1 MDESIP
7 FTKGTLDNLLGII
20 HSEADYKYY
29 FDEFCKAQ
37 RARKVVTRMDQAKK
51 DMDWSSLYHV
61 FVNTDVAK
69 NIPAVVDFKHRLAAL
84 LD

>member
-7 FTKGTLDNLLGII
+7 FTKETLDNLLGIK

-37 RARKVVTRMDQAKK
+37 RSRKVVTRMDRAKK
-51 DMDWSSLYHV
+51 DMNWSKLYNV
-61 FVNTDVAK
+61 FLNTDVAK
-69 NIPAVVDFKHRLAAL
+69 NIPAVVEFKQKIAAL
-84 LD
+84 L